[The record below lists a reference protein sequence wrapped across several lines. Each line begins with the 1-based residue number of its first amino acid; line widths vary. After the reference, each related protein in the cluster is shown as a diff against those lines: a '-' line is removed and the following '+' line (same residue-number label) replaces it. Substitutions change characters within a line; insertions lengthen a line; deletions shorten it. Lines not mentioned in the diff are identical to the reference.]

1 MNIEKKYALISV
13 FDKTNLSYICQTL
26 AKFNI
31 GLISTGSTAEVIK
44 KAGFKCKL
52 VSDLTKFNEI
62 LDGRVKTLH
71 PKIHASILHDRK
83 NKYHINSFKKLNF
96 PIIDF
101 VIVNLYPFEKIIQIT
116 NNVSKCIN
124 MIDVGGPSLLRSAA
138 KNYKSITTI
147 NNITD
152 YGIFIKNIS
161 SNNGKT
167 TLSFRRQM
175 AQKIFQTTAAYD
187 SSIASWFANKKQSV
201 LKISNLNSTR
211 LRYGEN
217 PNQKSKYYFK
227 SKINLIEKAK
237 LKGSELSY
245 NNILDLDAGLNCM
258 TEFIEPTCVIIK
270 HNNPC
275 GIASAPTIHKA
286 AIKAIEADPVSAF
299 GGMVILNRMLNK
311 KTAEVLNNKFFQ
323 LIAAEKFNVNAVQML
338 RNKKNLILINKTKLL
353 LNKKDDI
360 KSVMNGYLVQEK
372 NIIKIKK
379 NNLKC
384 VSNIKINSKKIDD
397 LLFALKVCKHVKSNA
412 IVLVNNKQTI
422 GIGAGQM
429 SRLDSTKL
437 ALDKAGKLRRRA
449 GYVAASDAFFPFLD
463 NLKLLINKNC
473 KAIAKPLGSINDAKI
488 IKFAESKKFPLYSFK
503 YRLFKH

>member
-26 AKFNI
+26 VKFDI

-83 NKYHINSFKKLNF
+83 NKHHINSFKKLNF

-124 MIDVGGPSLLRSAA
+124 MIDIGGPTLLRSAA
-138 KNYKSITTI
+138 KNYKSMTTI
-147 NNITD
+147 NSIND

-201 LKISNLNSTR
+201 LKISNLNSTP

-217 PNQKSKYYFK
+217 PTQKSKYYFK

-237 LKGSELSY
+237 LNGSELSY

-275 GIASAPTIHKA
+275 GIASGPTIHKA
-286 AIKAIEADPVSAF
+286 VIKAIEADPVSAF
-299 GGMVILNRMLNK
+299 GGIVILNRMLNK

-338 RNKKNLILINKTKLL
+338 KNKKNLILINKTKLL

-360 KSVMNGYLVQEK
+360 KSVMDGYLVQEK
-372 NIIKIKK
+372 NTINIKK

-437 ALDKAGKLRRRA
+437 ALDKAGKMRRRT

>member
-13 FDKTNLSYICQTL
+13 FDKTDLSYICQTL

-83 NKYHINSFKKLNF
+83 NKCHINSFKKLNF

-124 MIDVGGPSLLRSAA
+124 MIDIGGPTLLRSAA

-147 NNITD
+147 NSIND
-152 YGIFIKNIS
+152 YRIFIKNIS

-187 SSIASWFANKKQSV
+187 SSIASWFANKKQNV
-201 LKISNLNSTR
+201 LKISNLNSAP

-217 PNQKSKYYFK
+217 PNQKSKYYFI
-227 SKINLIEKAK
+227 SKINLIKQAK
-237 LKGSELSY
+237 LKGKELSY

-258 TEFIEPTCVIIK
+258 AEFIEPTCVIIK

-360 KSVMNGYLVQEK
+360 KSVMDGYLVQEK

>member
-26 AKFNI
+26 VKFDI

-101 VIVNLYPFEKIIQIT
+101 VIVNLYPFEKIIQTT

-124 MIDVGGPSLLRSAA
+124 MIDIGGPTLLRSAA

-147 NNITD
+147 NSIND
-152 YGIFIKNIS
+152 YRIFIKNIS

-275 GIASAPTIHKA
+275 
-286 AIKAIEADPVSAF
+286 
-299 GGMVILNRMLNK
+299 
-311 KTAEVLNNKFFQ
+311 
-323 LIAAEKFNVNAVQML
+323 
-338 RNKKNLILINKTKLL
+338 
-353 LNKKDDI
+353 
-360 KSVMNGYLVQEK
+360 
-372 NIIKIKK
+372 
-379 NNLKC
+379 
-384 VSNIKINSKKIDD
+384 
-397 LLFALKVCKHVKSNA
+397 
-412 IVLVNNKQTI
+412 
-422 GIGAGQM
+422 
-429 SRLDSTKL
+429 
-437 ALDKAGKLRRRA
+437 
-449 GYVAASDAFFPFLD
+449 
-463 NLKLLINKNC
+463 
-473 KAIAKPLGSINDAKI
+473 
-488 IKFAESKKFPLYSFK
+488 
-503 YRLFKH
+503 

>member
-1 MNIEKKYALISV
+1 MKIKKKYALISV
-13 FDKTNLSYICQTL
+13 FDKTDLFYICKTL
-26 AKFNI
+26 DEFNI
-31 GLISTGSTAEVIK
+31 GLISTGSTAQKIK
-44 KAGFKCKL
+44 EFGFKCKL
-52 VSDLTKFNEI
+52 VSDLTKFKEI

-83 NKYHINSFKKLNF
+83 NKHHIHTFKKLNF

-101 VIVNLYPFEKIIQIT
+101 VIVNLYPFEKITQT
-116 NNVSKCIN
+116 TSNSSKCIE
-124 MIDVGGPSLLRSAA
+124 MIDIGGPALLRSAS

-147 NNITD
+147 SNIND
-152 YGIFIKNIS
+152 YGVFIKNIS

-167 TLSFRRQM
+167 TLSFRKLM
-175 AQKIFQTTAAYD
+175 AQKIFETTATYD
-187 SSIASWFANKKQSV
+187 SSIASWFANKKKSV
-201 LKISNLNSTR
+201 LKLSNLNSVP

-217 PNQKSKYYFK
+217 PNQKSKYYFI
-227 SKINLIEKAK
+227 SKINLIKQAK
-237 LKGSELSY
+237 LKGKELSY
-245 NNILDLDAGLNCM
+245 NNILDLDAGLDCIK
-258 TEFIEPTCVIIK
+258 EFMEPTCVIIK

-275 GIASAPTIHKA
+275 GVASCSTIHKA
-286 AIKAIEADPVSAF
+286 VIKAIEADPVSAF
-299 GGMVILNRMLNK
+299 GGIVILNRMLNK

-323 LIAAEKFNVNAVQML
+323 LIAADNFNIKAVRTFQ
-338 RNKKNLILINKTKLL
+338 NKKDLILINKKNLPL
-353 LNKKDDI
+353 SQKDNI
-360 KSVMNGYLVQEK
+360 KSVMDGLLVQEK
-372 NIIKIKK
+372 NTIKIKK

-384 VSNIKINSKKIDD
+384 VSNIKINTKKIDD

-437 ALDKAGKLRRRA
+437 ALDKAGRVGIKV

-463 NLKLLINKNC
+463 NLKLLMKKNC
-473 KAIAKPLGSINDAKI
+473 KAIAKPLGSINDEKI
-488 IKFAESKKFPLYSFK
+488 IRFAESKKFPLYSFK

>member
-1 MNIEKKYALISV
+1 
-13 FDKTNLSYICQTL
+13 
-26 AKFNI
+26 
-31 GLISTGSTAEVIK
+31 
-44 KAGFKCKL
+44 
-52 VSDLTKFNEI
+52 
-62 LDGRVKTLH
+62 
-71 PKIHASILHDRK
+71 
-83 NKYHINSFKKLNF
+83 
-96 PIIDF
+96 
-101 VIVNLYPFEKIIQIT
+101 
-116 NNVSKCIN
+116 
-124 MIDVGGPSLLRSAA
+124 
-138 KNYKSITTI
+138 
-147 NNITD
+147 
-152 YGIFIKNIS
+152 
-161 SNNGKT
+161 
-167 TLSFRRQM
+167 M

-187 SSIASWFANKKQSV
+187 SSIASWFANKKHSA
-201 LKISNLNSTR
+201 LKISNLNSTL

-275 GIASAPTIHKA
+275 GIASGPTIHKA
-286 AIKAIEADPVSAF
+286 VIKAIEADPVSAF
-299 GGMVILNRMLNK
+299 GGIVILNRMLNK